1 MNSQKQTIPFLRP
14 LLVGLCIGVV
24 SCTLLLLL
32 AALLFRSVDIP
43 TGAVTPIAVTVAAI
57 GTFLAGWVAAR
68 VAGSRGLLIGSAC
81 GLVLFLTILL
91 IGLIRGN
98 VEVGFA
104 AIKLAALTLS
114 GAIGG
119 VLGVNH
125 KRR

>member
-1 MNSQKQTIPFLRP
+1 MNSQKQTAPFLRP

-32 AALLFRSVDIP
+32 AALLFRSVDVP
-43 TGAVTPIAVTVAAI
+43 TDAAAPVAVTAAAL
-57 GTFLAGWVAAR
+57 GALFSGWVAAR
-68 VAGSRGLLIGSAC
+68 VAGNRGLLIGCAC
-81 GLVLFLTILL
+81 GLLLFLTILL

-98 VEVGFA
+98 VEVGYA
-104 AIKLAALTLS
+104 AVKLAALTLS